1 MGLCL
6 WKRLSEGIAQKKQT
20 KIIVSYIDIIAP
32 FKAIHTDHTCM
43 SESLINKSKFGVHAW
58 ESGI

>member
-32 FKAIHTDHTCM
+32 FKAIHTCM
-43 SESLINKSKFGVHAW
+43 SESLLNKSKFGVHAW